1 MSYMFYHCNSLE
13 SSPDFSDWDTK
24 NVTNMSCIFW
34 LCNSLKSLPDIS
46 NRDTKK
52 VINMSC
58 LFCGCESLK
67 NHYQIFLFGIQK
79 VLIIW
84 IGCLVVVN
92 R

>member
-13 SSPDFSDWDTK
+13 SLPNFSDWDTK

-34 LCNSLKSLPDIS
+34 HCNSLKSLPDIS
-46 NRDTKK
+46 NWDTKK
-52 VINMSC
+52 VNNMSC
-58 LFCGCESLK
+58 LFCGCESLTSLPD
-67 NHYQIFLFGIQK
+67 ILFGIQK